1 MPSAV
6 TRKTWML
13 AIATLV
19 GVGAVTWLAG
29 DERPV
34 PRQAAASSAAP
45 ALAEPRMEAVRRW
58 EVSPEDR
65 QRVGTALPN
74 DLRDAFEHVDDLY
87 RYRQRLQASA
97 EQGDVQSAWMA
108 SRIDDYCA
116 GFAQDPQAYE
126 ADTRMIASLGQGA
139 SAQMAAARAHVGTR
153 CAGFAGQG
161 QVPQTATLLLQ
172 RRAAAQGGN
181 LAAEAALLAMGQP
194 LQASAAY
201 RRDLVQRVRE
211 SRDPEAYLAL
221 SPAMGAMATGQDA
234 YRGAVS
240 GSQFTE
246 LAWQMA
252 ACRLGLDCGPD
263 SALMTS
269 YCANGGIC
277 SQDRTQDFPTFVMD
291 AAVPR
296 QGADTINNMV
306 NSLVQGARSEGEGT

>member
-1 MPSAV
+1 
-6 TRKTWML
+6 ML

-19 GVGAVTWLAG
+19 GVGAWGWLADG
-29 DERPV
+29 ARAPQREATV
-34 PRQAAASSAAP
+34 PGRAAAQAMDAP
-45 ALAEPRMEAVRRW
+45 QATPRRW
-58 EVSPEDR
+58 EVRPEDR
-65 QRVGTALPN
+65 QLVGHALPN

-87 RYRQRLQASA
+87 TYRQRLQASV
-97 EQGDVQSAWMA
+97 EQGDVQSAWMV

-116 GFAQDPQAYE
+116 GFAQDPQHYD
-126 ADTRMIASLGQGA
+126 ADTRVIAGMGQGA
-139 SAQMAAARAHVGTR
+139 SAEMAAARTHVGAR
-153 CAGFAGQG
+153 CAGFARQSR
-161 QVPQTATLLLQ
+161 QPSSATILAQ
-172 RRAAAQGGN
+172 RRTAAQGGN

-194 LQASAAY
+194 LRASDDY
-201 RRDLVQRVRE
+201 RSDLVKRVRE

-221 SPAMGAMATGQDA
+221 SPAMGAMGVGEDTA
-234 YRGAVS
+234 RGAVS
-240 GSQFTE
+240 GNQFSE

-263 SALMTS
+263 SVLMTT

>member
-6 TRKTWML
+6 ARKTWML

-19 GVGAVTWLAG
+19 GVGALGWLVNG
-29 DERPV
+29 ERSP
-34 PRQAAASSAAP
+34 PQHRAMPLASPPQAARVEAA
-45 ALAEPRMEAVRRW
+45 RRW
-58 EVSPEDR
+58 EIRPEDR
-65 QRVGTALPN
+65 QLVGHALPN

-87 RYRQRLQASA
+87 AYRQRLQASA

-116 GFAQDPQAYE
+116 GFAQDPQAYD
-126 ADTRMIASLGQGA
+126 ADTRAIAGLRQGA
-139 SAQMAAARAHVGTR
+139 SAEMAAARAHVGTR
-153 CAGFAGQG
+153 CAGFAGQARG
-161 QVPQTATLLLQ
+161 PQTSTILLQ
-172 RRAAAQGGN
+172 RRTAAQGGN

-194 LQASAAY
+194 LQVSDQY
-201 RRDLVQRVRE
+201 RRDLIRRVRE

-221 SPAMGAMATGQDA
+221 SPAMGAMASGESAD
-234 YRGAVS
+234 RGTVS
-240 GSQFTE
+240 GSQFSE

-263 SALMTS
+263 SVLMTS

-306 NSLVQGARSEGEGT
+306 NSLVQGARSEGEGS